1 MDPELEKYI
10 DFVVADGEVTEK
22 EKAILIRKA
31 EELGVDLDE
40 MEMVLNAKLHMAKKE
55 AQPKEVQAEV
65 PPPAKNKPSVAKC
78 PQCAAAIESFSTSC
92 PYCDAE
98 IKNIK
103 TANSVNEFYNKLN
116 ELESSRE
123 EDETNP
129 LKAIGK
135 TYAKMFSAGGI
146 FGGGKA
152 GQQKRELIK
161 NFPIPNAKE
170 DILEFLALGIPR
182 AKTKGNYF
190 SSNFG
195 DAAWEIKEHNSMV
208 PIWKRKCEQIIIK
221 ARFSMKA
228 DKKTLEEIETYAT
241 ELGIK

>member
-1 MDPELEKYI
+1 LEKFI
-10 DFVVADGEVTEK
+10 DFAVADGEVTEK

-78 PQCAAAIESFSTSC
+78 PQCAAAIESFSTIC

-170 DILEFLALGIPR
+170 DILEFLVLAKSNVKGI
-182 AKTKGNYF
+182 KIDF
-190 SSNFG
+190 SMRMMGAGHKDNHIVQYRQ
-195 DAAWEIKEHNSMV
+195 AWIG
-208 PIWKRKCEQIIIK
+208 KCDQIIAK
-221 ARFSMKA
+221 ARFSMKD
-228 DKKTLEEIETYAT
+228 DKSLLNEIESYAK
-241 ELGIK
+241 ELKIK